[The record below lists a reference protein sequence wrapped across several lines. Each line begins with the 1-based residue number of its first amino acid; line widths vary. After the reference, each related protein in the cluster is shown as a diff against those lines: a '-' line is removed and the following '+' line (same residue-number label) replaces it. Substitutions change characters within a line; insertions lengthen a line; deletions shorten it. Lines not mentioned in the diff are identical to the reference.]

1 MTKHT
6 FSVEPRT
13 IVGRKVKQLR
23 KTGLVPAGIFG
34 KTITS
39 QNIQLKSKDFLKL
52 IKTIGESSLIYLQ
65 VKGDNTEKPVL
76 VRELTS
82 DPVSGELLH
91 VSFNQVSLKEKV
103 AATVSIEITGESPAE
118 RDKLGILVQQLDQ
131 VDIEALPTDIPEG
144 FTVDATILAE
154 VNSTITVG
162 DLVVDKSKITIT
174 TDSESIIAKIEPL
187 AAEEVVEEAPAADA
201 ETTST
206 SEATS
211 EASTETPESSS

>member
-82 DPVSGELLH
+82 DPVSDELLH

-144 FTVDATILAE
+144 FTIDATILAE

-201 ETTST
+201 ETASS
-206 SEATS
+206 SEATT

>member
-34 KTITS
+34 KTVSS

-52 IKTIGESSLIYLQ
+52 IKNIGESSLIYLQ
-65 VKGDNTEKPVL
+65 VKGDNAEKPVL

-82 DPVSGELLH
+82 DPVTGELLH
-91 VSFNQVSLKEKV
+91 ISFNQVSLKEKV
-103 AATVSIEITGESPAE
+103 TATVSVEITGESPAE

-131 VDIEALPTDIPEG
+131 VEIEALPTDIPEG
-144 FTVDATILAE
+144 FTVDANMLAE
-154 VNSTITVG
+154 VNSAITVG

-174 TDSESIIAKIEPL
+174 TDPESIIAKIEPL
-187 AAEEVVEEAPAADA
+187 AAEEVVEEAPAASEEAA
-201 ETTST
+201 EST
-206 SEATS
+206 
-211 EASTETPESSS
+211 EASTETSTETTETAS